1 MRRRE
6 QACNIERL
14 DLCDNDKMIA
24 IGVAHDKKQEYEV
37 SYKDAMLTDEG
48 LRIQK
53 LEYGPEKVEVAL
65 TLENHGIA
73 RGTCISNGSVE
84 SWEVRTRQLHV

>member
-24 IGVAHDKKQEYEV
+24 IGVAHDKKQEYEG
-37 SYKDAMLTDEG
+37 SYEDAMLTYEG

-53 LEYGPEKVEVAL
+53 LEYGPEKGRSRDD
-65 TLENHGIA
+65 GIA